1 MAVCRLTVLPA
12 DIDVQPV
19 QELHRALGGAL
30 ALLTLASFGI
40 LLSRTLELN
49 GGAWTTLWSDMRL
62 ALAVTH
68 FGHAWLWR
76 VPALAVAWAAW
87 ISMRRR
93 KPGPAWIM
101 LLAVASIA
109 LTRSE
114 TGHPADHGDF
124 TVAVWIDWLHL
135 LAAGTWVGSLFGMSL
150 AVFPA
155 LLRKGAPAIAAS
167 ARIFQRLSTLSGAA
181 LAALVACGIYNAVH
195 QLGSV
200 AALWSTRYGMTLDA
214 KLAIVLVMI
223 AIGAHN
229 RYLKL
234 PRLRA
239 AATEPASAHSDARI
253 IRACAR
259 AVLAESLL
267 GLAVIGA
274 TATLIHAMPPAD
286 ARTPHAMSA
295 APGMAGPIAGFTA
308 AR

>member
-1 MAVCRLTVLPA
+1 MAACRLAVLPA
-12 DIDVQPV
+12 DIDVQPA
-19 QELHRALGGAL
+19 QKLQRALGGAL
-30 ALLTLASFGI
+30 VLLTLASLGI

-49 GGAWTTLWSDMRL
+49 GGAWTTLWPDMRL
-62 ALAVTH
+62 ALVATH
-68 FGHAWLWR
+68 FGHVWLWR
-76 VPALAVAWAAW
+76 VPALAAAWAAW
-87 ISMRRR
+87 TSMRRR
-93 KPGPAWIM
+93 KPGPAWLL
-101 LLAVASIA
+101 LLAVAVIA

-124 TVAVWIDWLHL
+124 TLAVWIDWLHI

-155 LLRKGAPAIAAS
+155 LLRRGAPAIAAS

-181 LAALVACGIYNAVH
+181 LAVLVACGIYNAVH

-200 AALWSTRYGMTLDA
+200 TALWSTRYGMTLDA
-214 KLAIVLVMI
+214 KLAIVLAMI

-229 RYLKL
+229 RYVKL

-239 AATEPASAHSDARI
+239 AAGETARTHSDARAV
-253 IRACAR
+253 RACAR

-286 ARTPHAMSA
+286 ARTPHSMSA
-295 APGMAGPIAGFTA
+295 APGTAGPIARFAA